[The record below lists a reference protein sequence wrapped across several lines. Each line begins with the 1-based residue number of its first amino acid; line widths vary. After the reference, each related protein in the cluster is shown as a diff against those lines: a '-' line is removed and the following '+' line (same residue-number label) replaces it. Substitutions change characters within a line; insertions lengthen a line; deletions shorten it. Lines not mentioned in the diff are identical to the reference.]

1 MWGDSMFKVGDK
13 IVYPMHGAGKIKS
26 IEEINLLGDLIN
38 YYVVEIDYKSIEVK
52 IPVEKA
58 EELKVRSL
66 SNLKE
71 LEEEFEKV
79 KGKEFESF
87 LNWNT
92 RYRINIEKIKN
103 GTIEDMVD
111 VISMLESLDKEK
123 GLSTGEKQLLNNAK
137 EILASEVVMIEGI
150 SFDKALEI
158 VNKFIV

>member
-1 MWGDSMFKVGDK
+1 MFKTGDK
-13 IVYPMHGAGKIKS
+13 IVYPMHGAGKIKA
-26 IEEINLLGDLIN
+26 IEEIDLLGDLIN

-58 EELKVRSL
+58 EELKVRNL

-71 LEEEFEKV
+71 LEEEFEKL

-103 GTIEDMVD
+103 GTIVDMVN
-111 VISMLESLDKEK
+111 VISMLEALDREK

-137 EILASEVVMIEGI
+137 EILASEVVMIEDI
-150 SFDKALEI
+150 SFEKALEI